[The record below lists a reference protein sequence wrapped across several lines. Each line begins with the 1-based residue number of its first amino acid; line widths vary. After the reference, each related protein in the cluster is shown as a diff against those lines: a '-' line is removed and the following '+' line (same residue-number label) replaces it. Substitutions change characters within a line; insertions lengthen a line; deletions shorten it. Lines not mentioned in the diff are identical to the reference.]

1 VAGEFFF
8 AALASVGAPKKDAR
22 EDLSLLAEVRGK
34 ALGVN
39 RIVLAGDAVRSYFY
53 QAEGSQSFYGL
64 LGVESH
70 VSDAELRMA
79 YKIRILELKR
89 ENAERATH
97 AAVER
102 AFNILGHPDLRAGY
116 DSWMRDPETPLAF
129 PYGSLGSILVA
140 GNRPPDG
147 QTFFAHEILTFL
159 PEVQRRRFRAPLRR
173 CEFYESRALYRDASR
188 RVEVWLDP
196 AMFHMSWT
204 PEWNQWKRHLASK
217 IEIQGSFVT
226 RARYRKKAGAWNK
239 SLWET
244 ALPSEPAYAFLQ
256 IWENKLIEL
265 ANNISDSA
273 NTPQPLKRSGPFC
286 SGNRWSG
293 QTSNARAITMVFLA
307 ISMSPRSPGRPTT
320 ILRSTS
326 NSRIGAGACTSFDL
340 SISSRCKRPWWLRIR
355 PTNIEAVSN

>member
-1 VAGEFFF
+1 LRHLSVGDEIAFPGFQGASTETELLVFRRRAVRRGGEFFF

-53 QAEGSQSFYGL
+53 QTEGSQSFYGL

-129 PYGSLGSILVA
+129 PYGSLGSILVCWKPPA
-140 GNRPPDG
+140 RRPDVLCP
-147 QTFFAHEILTFL
+147 
-159 PEVQRRRFRAPLRR
+159 
-173 CEFYESRALYRDASR
+173 
-188 RVEVWLDP
+188 
-196 AMFHMSWT
+196 
-204 PEWNQWKRHLASK
+204 
-217 IEIQGSFVT
+217 
-226 RARYRKKAGAWNK
+226 
-239 SLWET
+239 
-244 ALPSEPAYAFLQ
+244 
-256 IWENKLIEL
+256 
-265 ANNISDSA
+265 
-273 NTPQPLKRSGPFC
+273 
-286 SGNRWSG
+286 
-293 QTSNARAITMVFLA
+293 
-307 ISMSPRSPGRPTT
+307 
-320 ILRSTS
+320 
-326 NSRIGAGACTSFDL
+326 
-340 SISSRCKRPWWLRIR
+340 
-355 PTNIEAVSN
+355 